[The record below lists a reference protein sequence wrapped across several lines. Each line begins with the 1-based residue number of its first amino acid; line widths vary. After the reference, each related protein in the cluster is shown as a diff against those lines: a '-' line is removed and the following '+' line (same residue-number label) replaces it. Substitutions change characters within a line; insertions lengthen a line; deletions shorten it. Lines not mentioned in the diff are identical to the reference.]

1 MDADASL
8 IYLPGQIA
16 PPDEALMEKEK
27 YELLAKFKEGIEKT
41 LADQQDSKSK
51 STSRSTNQ
59 PELLEVFKH
68 VWDGKKRRDI
78 AAELG
83 IDVKRVKA
91 LQSQLRRRLTKFA
104 ADARTGI
111 VKVLVE

>member
-1 MDADASL
+1 M
-8 IYLPGQIA
+8 PGQIA
-16 PPDEALMEKEK
+16 APDEALTEKEK
-27 YELLAKFKEGIEKT
+27 YELLAKFKEAVEKT
-41 LADQQDSKSK
+41 LADRQDSKSK
-51 STSRSTNQ
+51 SNSRTRTNNQ
-59 PELLEVFKH
+59 PQLLDVFER
-68 VWDGKKRRDI
+68 VWDGEKRRDI

-91 LQSQLRRRLTKFA
+91 LQSQLRRRLTKFV